1 MRQKVRMTSPAS
13 TDTHCCIAGGGPAG
27 MMLGYLLARAG
38 VPVVVLEKHDDFL
51 RDFRGDTI
59 HPSTLQV
66 IDEVGLLPK
75 FERLP
80 QRKVQHLSVQIGDR
94 LQPVIDFRGLKPFDY
109 LALVPQWD
117 FLDLIADE
125 GRTFPHFD
133 LRMGHET
140 VGLIQENGQ
149 ITGLRVE
156 SPNGSSEIRAKVI
169 VACDGR
175 NSTLRGAAGLEARDY
190 GAPMDALWFRLPR
203 SNDGPEETFGILG
216 KGHMMVLLNRTDYWQ
231 AAYVVPKGSDV
242 KLRSQPIESLG
253 ESVSQ
258 LAPFLTDAVKDLK
271 SWDQVKTLQVRV
283 ARLEQWHQPGLLLI
297 GDAAHAMSPIGGVG
311 INLAIQDAVAAA
323 NTLAPA
329 LRAGDPIDE
338 ELLHK
343 VQLRRLPPTKMTQAL
358 QLQIQKRVIANT
370 LSQTGQPPT
379 MPAILRFL
387 LRFQAVRRIPAR
399 IIGYGFRQEHV
410 QTDNNSSVV

>member
-1 MRQKVRMTSPAS
+1 MTSPTS

-75 FERLP
+75 FEQLP
-80 QRKVQHLSVQIGDR
+80 QRKVRHLSLQIGDR

-109 LALVPQWD
+109 LSLVPQWD

-125 GRTFPHFD
+125 GRKFPHFD
-133 LRMGHET
+133 LRMGHEA
-140 VGLIQENGQ
+140 VELIQEEGRT
-149 ITGLRVE
+149 TGLRIE
-156 SPNGSSEIRAKVI
+156 SRLGASKIRAKVV

-175 NSTLRGAAGLEARDY
+175 NSTLRRKAALEARDY

-203 SNDGPEETFGILG
+203 RTDGPEETFGILG
-216 KGHMMVLLNRTDYWQ
+216 GGRMMVLLNRTDYWQ
-231 AAYVVPKGSDV
+231 AAYVVPKGSDLE
-242 KLRSQPIESLG
+242 LRSRPIETLG

-258 LAPFLTDAVKDLK
+258 LAPFLTDAVRDLK

-283 ARLEQWHQPGLLLI
+283 DRLEQWHQPGLLLI
-297 GDAAHAMSPIGGVG
+297 GDAAHAMSPIGGGVG

-323 NTLAPA
+323 NILAPA
-329 LRAGDPIDE
+329 LKAGDPIDE

-343 VQLRRLPPTKMTQAL
+343 VQSRRLPPTKLTQAL

-370 LSQTGQPPT
+370 LSQTGQPPA
-379 MPAILRFL
+379 MPAIMRFL

-410 QTDNNSSVV
+410 HTGIGPPVI